1 MKGVQA
7 SAGGGWSLNESP
19 SEKEGKSYG
28 KGLSKRR
35 LRWTLNESPS
45 EKEGKYQCHDGS
57 SFFLSALNESP
68 SEKEGKCPFLGG
80 GTGGS
85 FSLNER
91 PSEKEGKSG
100 TYGRLRRPLL
110 PSMKVPPKRKGNY
123 I

>member
-68 SEKEGKCPFLGG
+68 SEKEGKSHPTANTTEL
-80 GTGGS
+80 TLP
-85 FSLNER
+85 LNES
-91 PSEKEGKSG
+91 PSEKEGKFQNVG
-100 TYGRLRRPLL
+100 
-110 PSMKVPPKRKGNY
+110 
-123 I
+123 